1 MIKLEIQKFIYENV
15 ELFQIYIT
23 EQEEKNK
30 GVLEKINQLKGKQSN
45 VTVFVSGEKNPINTI
60 QEILNY
66 EKAKNII

>member
-30 GVLEKINQLKGKQSN
+30 KILEKINQLKGKQSN
-45 VTVFVSGEKNPINTI
+45 VTVFVSGEKNPITTI

-66 EKAKNII
+66 EKAKSII

>member
-30 GVLEKINQLKGKQSN
+30 EILEKINQLKGKQSN
-45 VTVFVSGEKNPINTI
+45 VTIFVSGEKNPINTI

-66 EKAKNII
+66 EKTKNII

>member
-30 GVLEKINQLKGKQSN
+30 KILEKINQLKGKQSN

>member
-30 GVLEKINQLKGKQSN
+30 EILEKINHLKGKQSN
-45 VTVFVSGEKNPINTI
+45 VTVFVSGEKNPITTI

-66 EKAKNII
+66 EKTKNII

>member
-1 MIKLEIQKFIYENV
+1 VIKLEIQKFIYENV

-30 GVLEKINQLKGKQSN
+30 EILEKINQLKGKQSN

>member
-45 VTVFVSGEKNPINTI
+45 VTVFVSGKKNPINTI

-66 EKAKNII
+66 EKTKNII

>member
-30 GVLEKINQLKGKQSN
+30 EILEKINHLKGRQSN

>member
-30 GVLEKINQLKGKQSN
+30 EILEEINQLKGKQSN

-66 EKAKNII
+66 EKTKNII

>member
-1 MIKLEIQKFIYENV
+1 MEIQKFIYENV

-30 GVLEKINQLKGKQSN
+30 EILEKINQLKGKQSN

>member
-30 GVLEKINQLKGKQSN
+30 EILEKINQLKGKQSN

>member
-1 MIKLEIQKFIYENV
+1 MIKLEIQKFIHENV
-15 ELFQIYIT
+15 ELFQVYIT

-30 GVLEKINQLKGKQSN
+30 EILEKINHLKSKQSN

-66 EKAKNII
+66 EKTKNII

>member
-30 GVLEKINQLKGKQSN
+30 EILEKINQLKGKQSN

-66 EKAKNII
+66 EKTKNII

>member
-30 GVLEKINQLKGKQSN
+30 EILEKINQLKGKQSN
-45 VTVFVSGEKNPINTI
+45 VTVFVSGEKNPITTI

-66 EKAKNII
+66 EKTKNII

>member
-1 MIKLEIQKFIYENV
+1 MEIQKFIYENV

-30 GVLEKINQLKGKQSN
+30 EILEKINQLKGKQSN

-66 EKAKNII
+66 EKTKNII